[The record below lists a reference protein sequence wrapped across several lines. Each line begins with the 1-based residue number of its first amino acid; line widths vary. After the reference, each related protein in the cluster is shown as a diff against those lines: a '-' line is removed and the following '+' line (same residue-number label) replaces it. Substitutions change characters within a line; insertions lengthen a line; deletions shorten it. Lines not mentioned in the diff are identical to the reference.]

1 MKRIKTVILDWA
13 GTAVDFGSF
22 APVRAF
28 IEAFESFGVTPTED
42 ETRAPM
48 GMQKRAHIE
57 SMLSGERLS
66 ALWLGVNGRA
76 PTKADA
82 GDIYAR
88 FEPALFSVLKDHASP
103 LPGLLD
109 VVGRLRDMGVKI
121 GSTTGYTA
129 AMMEIVT
136 ARASAA
142 GYAPDCLVCPDE
154 VDGVGRPYPYMLWR
168 NLEKMGIL
176 SINETLKVGD
186 TAADMREGKNA
197 GCLCVGVI
205 EGSSMLGLRE
215 DELRAFDGAERLS
228 AFEDV
233 RRRYAEAGADFVI
246 ENISALPALTES
258 LDY

>member
-1 MKRIKTVILDWA
+1 MKNIKTVILDWA

-28 IEAFESFGVTPTED
+28 IEAFESFGVTPTTD

-66 ALWLGVNGRA
+66 ALWRDAYGRA
-76 PTKADA
+76 PAETDADN
-82 GDIYAR
+82 IYAC
-88 FEPALFSVLKDHASP
+88 FEPALFSVLKDHAAP
-103 LPGLLD
+103 LPGLLET
-109 VVGRLRDMGVKI
+109 VARIRDMGVKI

-136 ARASAA
+136 ARAFAA
-142 GYAPDCLVCPDE
+142 GYEPDCLVCPDE
-154 VDGVGRPYPYMLWR
+154 VGGVGRPYPYMLWR

-176 SINETLKVGD
+176 SINSALKVGD
-186 TAADMREGKNA
+186 TAADMHEGKNA

-205 EGSSMLGLRE
+205 EGSNMLGLRE
-215 DELRAFDGAERLS
+215 NELRALNGDERRG

-246 ENISALPALTES
+246 EDISALPDLIES
-258 LDY
+258 LDA